1 MTHEKEAPRI
11 AVIGMGPRSL
21 GALEALAT
29 RMGDGA
35 TPLRVETFDPF
46 PACGA
51 GPNFDPRELAICRLN
66 IPMRD
71 IDIRPPEFSRC
82 GSFAEWLQD
91 SPGPDVFPSRADL
104 GRYLEARLDDLRA
117 AGRLDLHHNAATVT
131 DLQQRDEGWMVRL
144 GRTWQGPYQE
154 VLLSLGQ
161 PEVEPDDQLA
171 QWQRHALTSAGVL
184 AQAYPARRLGAE
196 AANWAGQRVAVRGLA
211 LSAFDVLRVLTTE
224 QGGRFADG
232 CYVSCGAEPA
242 RILPFSLDGLP
253 PYPKPETKE
262 VDASFDPRE
271 AETQVFADAIADA
284 ACGSPASARTRLSRA
299 LEPVVARI
307 LSEQGNPAGAADV
320 SARLMAEW
328 QEPGSQETAPPHE
341 ALMHGIAM
349 AEGSAVPT
357 IGYAIG
363 QVWRKWQDALR
374 SGYNPADTSPDT
386 AEVIVAFDEGLKRY
400 SYGPPVS
407 SSRELAALIDA
418 GIVDLGHAVDPDV
431 SQTDTGWELATS
443 AGRTAVDVMIDAVMP
458 SPDLSVLRAPVL
470 VGLVNGGRLSPLA
483 EALAANTGK
492 DGQVVGRDGG
502 SVAGLC
508 LLGRLALGS
517 VVAAD
522 SLHDCFGEASH
533 RWAEGVVDRLGLLR
547 AGR

>member
-1 MTHEKEAPRI
+1 
-11 AVIGMGPRSL
+11 
-21 GALEALAT
+21 
-29 RMGDGA
+29 
-35 TPLRVETFDPF
+35 
-46 PACGA
+46 
-51 GPNFDPRELAICRLN
+51 
-66 IPMRD
+66 
-71 IDIRPPEFSRC
+71 
-82 GSFAEWLQD
+82 
-91 SPGPDVFPSRADL
+91 
-104 GRYLEARLDDLRA
+104 
-117 AGRLDLHHNAATVT
+117 
-131 DLQQRDEGWMVRL
+131 
-144 GRTWQGPYQE
+144 
-154 VLLSLGQ
+154 
-161 PEVEPDDQLA
+161 
-171 QWQRHALTSAGVL
+171 
-184 AQAYPARRLGAE
+184 
-196 AANWAGQRVAVRGLA
+196 
-211 LSAFDVLRVLTTE
+211 
-224 QGGRFADG
+224 
-232 CYVSCGAEPA
+232 
-242 RILPFSLDGLP
+242 
-253 PYPKPETKE
+253 
-262 VDASFDPRE
+262 
-271 AETQVFADAIADA
+271 
-284 ACGSPASARTRLSRA
+284 
-299 LEPVVARI
+299 VVARI
-307 LSEQGNPAGAADV
+307 LSEQGNPTGAADV
-320 SARLMAEW
+320 SAWLMAEW
-328 QEPGSQETAPPHE
+328 QEPGSQETAAPHE

-374 SGYNPADTSPDT
+374 SGYNPADTSPET

-431 SQTDTGWELATS
+431 SLTDTGWELATS

-458 SPDLSVLRAPVL
+458 SPGLSILRAPVL

-522 SLHDCFGEASH
+522 SLHDCFGEASY
-533 RWAEGVVDRLGLLR
+533 RWAEGVVGRLGLLR